1 MGVGLNSMNQ
11 ITGGIA
17 AASIAAAGIG
27 EMTEKNKIAT
37 AEAADKFNEKQLG
50 LKQESID
57 LSKRESKLAEAQ
69 NAYSKEYDRVAG
81 LKRPRKSSLEML
93 SRSAVEL
100 NMERAAIKTQWDQI
114 NQHRSALESSRKDLQ
129 KSMDRYGIKTKLI
142 GGDK

>member
-1 MGVGLNSMNQ
+1 MGVGLNSMGQ

-17 AASIAAAGIG
+17 AAGIAAATIG
-27 EMTEKNKIAT
+27 EMAEKNKIAT
-37 AEAADKFNEKQLG
+37 AEAANKFNEKQLG
-50 LKQESID
+50 LKQESNE
-57 LSKRESKLAEAQ
+57 LTAREAKLTEAQ

-129 KSMDRYGIKTKLI
+129 KSMDSYGIKTKLI

>member
-17 AASIAAAGIG
+17 AAGFAAATIG
-27 EMTEKNKIAT
+27 EMAEKNKLAT
-37 AEAADKFNEKQLG
+37 AEAANKFNEKQLG

-57 LSKRESKLAEAQ
+57 LSKREAKLADAQ

-93 SRSAVEL
+93 SKSAVEL

-114 NQHRSALESSRKDLQ
+114 NQHRSALESTRKDLQ
-129 KSMDRYGIKTKLI
+129 KSMNRYGIKTKLI

>member
-1 MGVGLNSMNQ
+1 MGVGLNSMGQ

-17 AASIAAAGIG
+17 AAGIAAATIG
-27 EMTEKNKIAT
+27 EMAEKNKIAT
-37 AEAADKFNEKQLG
+37 AEAANKFNEKQLG
-50 LKQESID
+50 LKQESNE
-57 LSKRESKLAEAQ
+57 LTAREAKLTEAQ

-100 NMERAAIKTQWDQI
+100 NMERASIKTQWGQI